1 MTTAPLQ
8 NQEHLE
14 AQQAELNATNDA
26 FKATLTKEERAK
38 YEAVGQAMRILTEAK
53 VPAYLFPRLMSPLHD
68 TSICYQYNN
77 MMELTEFDSSG
88 KQTDSAK
95 KFLWE
100 THLSFYGTFFNWSV
114 FSLNYKPLEFNW
126 NEFAGK
132 LLPMLDRGFW
142 FNKDGK

>member
-1 MTTAPLQ
+1 MTTISIQ

-14 AQQAELNATNDA
+14 ARQAELNATNDA
-26 FKATLTKEERAK
+26 FKATLTEEERAK

-53 VPAYLFPRLMSPLHD
+53 VPVYMFPRLMSPLHD
-68 TSICYQYNN
+68 MPICYQYNN

-88 KQTDSAK
+88 KQTDGAR

-100 THLSFYGTFFNWSV
+100 THLSFYGAIFNWV
-114 FSLNYKPLEFNW
+114 VTSLNYKPVEFNW
-126 NEFAGK
+126 SEFSHR
-132 LLPMLDRGFW
+132 LLMMLDKGFR